1 MQFID
6 DHDHGRQLQSASN
19 HDVEGHAFC
28 PEGHNPTEGGSVNDG
43 AGGSSTSQVL
53 SEEVVGNQLST
64 SARLAYWQEPGQTNP
79 GGCTAYAQG
88 GPLSNHILQKT
99 VTLGVSTRNAGFV
112 DNLIQFDT
120 TFNVDPDT
128 PYFYHQFRR

>member
-1 MQFID
+1 MRLRC
-6 DHDHGRQLQSASN
+6 DHLVIGSGVAGLSFALEAASRNDVLVVTKRAPEESA
-19 HDVEGHAFC
+19 
-28 PEGHNPTEGGSVNDG
+28 
-43 AGGSSTSQVL
+43 
-53 SEEVVGNQLST
+53 
-64 SARLAYWQEPGQTNP
+64 
-79 GGCTAYAQG
+79 TAYAQG